1 MLNNTTS
8 HKETSIKNDII
19 EKNEIKNGDIS
30 SNDEKNNNLENVKKK
45 PKFIIDIQKIL
56 EERENYI
63 QDKIRQ
69 FNEPNITEE
78 EKRLRILSNINKYE
92 KILLI

>member
-1 MLNNTTS
+1 M
-8 HKETSIKNDII
+8 
-19 EKNEIKNGDIS
+19 
-30 SNDEKNNNLENVKKK
+30 KKK
-45 PKFIIDIQKIL
+45 IDIQKIL

>member
-1 MLNNTTS
+1 MLNNTIS
-8 HKETSIKNDII
+8 HKETNFKNDII

-30 SNDEKNNNLENVKKK
+30 SNEEKNNNLENVKKK

-56 EERENYI
+56 EEREQYI

-92 KILLI
+92 KILLV

>member
-1 MLNNTTS
+1 MLNNTIS
-8 HKETSIKNDII
+8 HKETNFKNDII
-19 EKNEIKNGDIS
+19 EKNDIKNGDIS
-30 SNDEKNNNLENVKKK
+30 SNEEKNNNLENVKKK